1 MLFYLHSQ
9 GPPHKTFKD
18 VSEGVGCLVCAEE
31 KRECDLQRPC
41 GACKAEN
48 LECVSTPS
56 THAKRHARRESQGWK
71 SSASGVSGITPP
83 ADDPPADGT
92 VGANISETS
101 SYLEIH
107 PYSLVSD
114 ATVAAWLPYVCT
126 AAPDDSIG
134 DEAEK
139 FQPPAEWI
147 SPTETQYLR
156 YST

>member
-1 MLFYLHSQ
+1 
-9 GPPHKTFKD
+9 
-18 VSEGVGCLVCAEE
+18 
-31 KRECDLQRPC
+31 
-41 GACKAEN
+41 
-48 LECVSTPS
+48 
-56 THAKRHARRESQGWK
+56 
-71 SSASGVSGITPP
+71 
-83 ADDPPADGT
+83 

-147 SPTETQYLR
+147 FANRNSIFTIQYVTKCDQLASAHSQR
-156 YST
+156 ICTFR